1 MPHIAVNGTDIYY
14 ELHGP
19 ADAPVFALV
28 NGILMSTAS
37 WPYQV
42 PTLSR
47 HYRLLLHDCRGQWQS
62 AHPEGPYTMALH
74 ADDLA
79 ALLDALHLER
89 AHIGGISPRF
99 LGGGE
104 VAMTFALKYPGRVRI
119 LVLSS
124 TVSHSEPALRHA
136 IQGWVR
142 AAELRDPDL
151 FFDVTVTDNFGES
164 WIAANQPTLDLARQR
179 YALLDFDAVVRL
191 CECFLAY
198 DIRESLGQ
206 ITAPALVMVGEDD
219 HLKHR
224 GYAEFIAG
232 RIPGAE
238 LLIIPHA
245 GHAVCWERPGE
256 FNTAILGFLAKHG
269 E

>member
-1 MPHIAVNGTDIYY
+1 MPRIPVNGTDIYY

-19 ADAPVFALV
+19 ADAPVLALV
-28 NGILMSTAS
+28 NGILMGTAS

-42 PTLSR
+42 PVLSK

-62 AHPEGPYTMALH
+62 AHPEGPYTMELH
-74 ADDLA
+74 ADDLV
-79 ALLDALHLER
+79 ALLDALHIER
-89 AHIGGISPRF
+89 AHIGGISY
-99 LGGGE
+99 GGE
-104 VAMTFALKYPGRVRI
+104 VAMTFALKYPDRVRS

-124 TVSHSEPALRHA
+124 TVSHSEPALRL
-136 IQGWVR
+136 IIEGWMR
-142 AAELRDPDL
+142 AARLYDSDL
-151 FFDVTVTDNFGES
+151 FFEVTATDNFSEA
-164 WIAANQPTLDLARQR
+164 WIAANQPVLDAARRRYTTLDL
-179 YALLDFDAVVRL
+179 DAVVRL

-206 ITAPALVMVGEDD
+206 IAAPALVMVGEDD

-224 GYAEFIAG
+224 GYAEVIAD

-256 FNTAILGFLAKHG
+256 FNTAILGFLAQHD

>member
-1 MPHIAVNGTDIYY
+1 MPQISVNSTDIYY

-19 ADAPVFALV
+19 ADAPVLALV
-28 NGILMSTAS
+28 NGILMGTAS
-37 WPYQV
+37 WVYQV
-42 PTLSR
+42 PALSK

-62 AHPEGPYTMALH
+62 AHPAGPYTMELH

-79 ALLDALHLER
+79 ALLDALGVER
-89 AHIGGISPRF
+89 AHVGGISY
-99 LGGGE
+99 GGE
-104 VAMTFALKYPGRVRI
+104 VAMTFALRYPDRVQS

-124 TVSHSEPALRHA
+124 TVSHSEPALRLV
-136 IQGWVR
+136 IEGWMR
-142 AAELRDPDL
+142 AAALHDPDL
-151 FFDVTVTDNFGES
+151 FFEVTVTDNFSEA

-179 YALLDFDAVVRL
+179 YATLDFDAVIRL

-206 ITAPALVMVGEDD
+206 IAAPALVMVGEHDR
-219 HLKHR
+219 LKHR
-224 GYAEFIAG
+224 DYAEIIVAG
-232 RIPGAE
+232 IPGAE
-238 LLIIPHA
+238 LVLIPHA
-245 GHAVCWERPGE
+245 GHAACWERPGE